1 MAPDLLQAVNRG
13 NAEVLFP
20 RLAASPVLS
29 PEPAGGGGFLAGV
42 PRGFDVTA
50 CDKMGPPIG
59 GGGVGVGYELQAV
72 IANDEVLRGA
82 SRDLPTARVV
92 SLGQGLSLMPI
103 TDQLFDAAT
112 DGTVGSLGFWRLP
125 GGFDKRLA
133 DWSAAGVVAYVEA
146 EYFGGVGEQH
156 AAVWADGAVV
166 LGPLLVAESQHFG
179 SAGSP
184 ISQALRRL
192 GVVAYAPTDEFA
204 TVGLDRHRHSEDWN
218 A

>member
-1 MAPDLLQAVNRG
+1 M
-13 NAEVLFP
+13 
-20 RLAASPVLS
+20 
-29 PEPAGGGGFLAGV
+29 
-42 PRGFDVTA
+42 
-50 CDKMGPPIG
+50 
-59 GGGVGVGYELQAV
+59 GYELQAV
-72 IANDEVLRGA
+72 IAKDEVLRGA
-82 SRDLPTARVV
+82 SRDLPAAQVA
-92 SLGQGLSLMPI
+92 SIGQGLSLIPM

-112 DGTVGSLGFWRLP
+112 DGTEGPPGFWRLP

-133 DWSAAGVVAYVEA
+133 DWSAAGAVAYVEA

-166 LGPLLVAESQHFG
+166 LGPLHVLEGQPFG

-192 GVVAYAPTDEFA
+192 GVVADAATDEFA
-204 TVGLDRHRHSEDWN
+204 TVELDRHRHSEDWI